1 MMKRVPPYIHFFP
14 AAIVIL
20 GVVACIVSV
29 SLSGLQGEFAGLL
42 ILISLATFLVGG
54 VLGFLFGIPKLNKA
68 YNPRDDYNRSTR
80 YHPNTNLED
89 VSDWLTKIIIGV
101 GLTQL
106 TRIPG
111 QLQSLADNVLSH
123 VDCSRMNCEF
133 ARPLLVATILY
144 FLIAGFI
151 VGYFYTRLLLPN
163 LFSMMEESRVKD
175 AEIAIWRAGSRKHA
189 EVGNTSPGTEAATAR
204 KLDSLSDKEREV
216 LHRVRQHDDRLS
228 AADTLD
234 PDERAAVNVLVAK
247 GILEWERGNDTREG
261 AIVHVADKEL
271 LDELM

>member
-1 MMKRVPPYIHFFP
+1 MKRVPPHIHFFP

-20 GVVACIVSV
+20 GVVACIVSL
-29 SLSGLQGEFAGLL
+29 SLSGLQGEFAGVL
-42 ILISLATFLVGG
+42 ILISLATLLVGG
-54 VLGFLFGIPKLNKA
+54 ALGFLFGIPKLNKA
-68 YNPRDDYNRSTR
+68 YNPRDDYSRSTR

-123 VDCSRMNCEF
+123 VDCSQMNCEF
-133 ARPLLVATILY
+133 ARPFLVAAILY

-175 AEIAIWRAGSRKHA
+175 AEIAIWRAESQKHA
-189 EVGNTSPGTEAATAR
+189 EVENTSPDPEAAASR
-204 KLDSLSDKEREV
+204 KLDLLSDKEKEV
-216 LHRVRQHDDRLS
+216 LHRIRQHGNRLP
-228 AADTLD
+228 AANTLA

-247 GILEWERGNDTREG
+247 GILAWEPGEG
-261 AIVHVADKEL
+261 VHKVITAPAPDKEL
-271 LDELM
+271 LDDVRM

>member
-1 MMKRVPPYIHFFP
+1 MKRVPPHIHFFP

-42 ILISLATFLVGG
+42 ILISLATLLVGG
-54 VLGFLFGIPKLNKA
+54 ALGFLFGIPKLNKA
-68 YNPRDDYNRSTR
+68 YNPRDDYSRSTR

-123 VDCSRMNCEF
+123 VDCSQMNCEF
-133 ARPLLVATILY
+133 ARPFLVAAILY

-175 AEIAIWRAGSRKHA
+175 AEIAIWRAQSQKHA
-189 EVGNTSPGTEAATAR
+189 EVENTLPDPEAATSR
-204 KLDSLSDKEREV
+204 KLDLLSDKEKEV
-216 LHRVRQHDDRLS
+216 LHRIRQQGNRLP
-228 AADTLD
+228 AADTLA
-234 PDERAAVNVLVAK
+234 PDDRAAVNVLVAK
-247 GILEWERGNDTREG
+247 GILEWEPGEG
-261 AIVHVADKEL
+261 VHKVITEHAPNKKLFDDL
-271 LDELM
+271 RM